1 MYMKKINRITS
12 TMVVLLLLN
21 NSDIKCQDTYNNA
34 ITRKYLIERAV
45 NKSYT
50 ISTYEAETDKTRYDR
65 YKANEVYLPNLTFNS
80 TYTLLNDD
88 IKMTIPPMTI
98 PVTLPGL
105 GTLSLSPHLDPIVLQ
120 HKDIFKSDLTATMV
134 LFTGLKA
141 PLLSKAAL
149 HKEKATTFMIE
160 KETTN
165 IIVDVMENFD
175 RLALLDQS
183 VIVLDESSKRLN
195 EETAFAEKAYKNGL
209 ISAYDLSKI
218 EIAKQELKAK
228 VIDVNSKRKLVVAK
242 LYQLTSVS
250 KDSLITIHPQL
261 VVYNSTSGNAIDSRP
276 ELKALKEAMTANNY
290 KMKSNLASYMP
301 NVYAFGKRELHK
313 EDLSALD
320 PLWYVGV
327 GLKWNVFDGLQ
338 NYREMQKSKLDE
350 KIAKNNYDDAY
361 SLLQLNLDK
370 SKYDLE
376 ETNQLINVAVEKKN
390 TAVKGLE
397 ICIRQYE
404 LGLGSI
410 TERLAAETDY
420 QNSCLEYLQ
429 AIYNQRIATLKLM
442 DASASLS
449 IDKIND

>member
-1 MYMKKINRITS
+1 
-12 TMVVLLLLN
+12 
-21 NSDIKCQDTYNNA
+21 
-34 ITRKYLIERAV
+34 
-45 NKSYT
+45 
-50 ISTYEAETDKTRYDR
+50 
-65 YKANEVYLPNLTFNS
+65 
-80 TYTLLNDD
+80 
-88 IKMTIPPMTI
+88 
-98 PVTLPGL
+98 
-105 GTLSLSPHLDPIVLQ
+105 
-120 HKDIFKSDLTATMV
+120 MV
-134 LFTGLKA
+134 LFSGYKA

-160 KETTN
+160 KETSN
-165 IIVDVMENFD
+165 IIVDVIENFD
-175 RLALLDQS
+175 HLALLDQS
-183 VIVLDESSKRLN
+183 QIVLDESDKRLD
-195 EETAFAEKAYKNGL
+195 EETAFAVKAYKNGL
-209 ISAYDLSKI
+209 ISSYDLSKI

-250 KDSLITIHPQL
+250 KDSLMNIHPQL
-261 VVYNSTSGNAIDSRP
+261 VIYNPSNGNTIDERP
-276 ELKALKEAMTANNY
+276 ELKALNEVMIANNY
-290 KMKSNLASYMP
+290 KMKSDVASYMP
-301 NVYAFGKRELHK
+301 NVYAFGKRELYK
-313 EDLSALD
+313 EDLSVLD

-327 GLKWNVFDGLQ
+327 GLKWNIFDGLQ
-338 NYREMQKSKLDE
+338 NYREMQKSKIDE

-370 SKYDLE
+370 SKYELE

-397 ICIRQYE
+397 ISIRQYE